1 MSEDDWTTL
10 IRKSKEFESS
20 VLREKQN
27 NFSKQCVYEQTLE
40 EKTFGLIDKGLS
52 YRNVRPRDLELIY
65 FGLDKNDFQMG
76 SVLTEKQNKSFSCIC
91 MPTRKYA
98 FLKRNHLSIL

>member
-1 MSEDDWTTL
+1 MY
-10 IRKSKEFESS
+10 
-20 VLREKQN
+20 Q
-27 NFSKQCVYEQTLE
+27 QTLE
-40 EKTFGLIDKGLS
+40 EKTFGLKDKGLS
-52 YRNVRPRDLELIY
+52 YRKVKPRDLELTY

-98 FLKRNHLSIL
+98 FLKRNHLPIL